1 MSKAD
6 ELKAKNENLFE
17 RNTILL
23 NENERL
29 KKENSELRN
38 NGFTVSAMT
47 EQQLKVAIEKG
58 EQLEK
63 ENADLRDNYDQFKAV
78 AVPEIERLQKENAEL
93 KHNKKTIVH
102 LADCLEEKMKER
114 IEELE
119 TRCNELFL
127 QNNEFAER
135 FAKST
140 EIIKGLLSCC
150 RNYPQENAE
159 KMKQAEQF
167 IKEREK

>member
-1 MSKAD
+1 MTKD
-6 ELKAKNENLFE
+6 EQKIKLEKVDDKTAYENLLVKYAE
-17 RNTILL
+17 L
-23 NENERL
+23 E
-29 KKENSELRN
+29 KENAELRN
-38 NGFTVSAMT
+38 NGFTVFAMT
-47 EQQLKVAIEKG
+47 EQQLKAALKKG
-58 EQLEK
+58 EQ
-63 ENADLRDNYDQFKAV
+63 
-78 AVPEIERLQKENAEL
+78 LQKENAEL
-93 KHNKKTIVH
+93 KRNKKTVVH

-135 FAKST
+135 FEKSI

-159 KMKQAEQF
+159 KMEQAEQF
-167 IKEREK
+167 IKEIEK